1 VLWALKHFHYYIF
14 DNHVTII
21 TDHKTL
27 VVFYIITSATYRT
40 LVNEDASLQLHYAVC
55 NWITKCCRCA
65 VEKPEYSPNQRHG
78 NTQLREHGHHLC
90 GTITCQSER
99 HCKRNKQR
107 SNTNKWW
114 GLRELFHTEKFNKI
128 DDEASANDNTDSSD
142 GKLTVTKSTTW
153 VKQKVQKV
161 TVTAFWLCGE
171 LEGKREVFKA
181 AHFPKAFTGCFS
193 RWI

>member
-1 VLWALKHFHYYIF
+1 MSWRYPLSTTIYRIVAYGSRSLTNVETRYSQTEREALAVLWALKHFHYYIF

-107 SNTNKWW
+107 SNTNK
-114 GLRELFHTEKFNKI
+114 
-128 DDEASANDNTDSSD
+128 
-142 GKLTVTKSTTW
+142 
-153 VKQKVQKV
+153 
-161 TVTAFWLCGE
+161 
-171 LEGKREVFKA
+171 
-181 AHFPKAFTGCFS
+181 
-193 RWI
+193 